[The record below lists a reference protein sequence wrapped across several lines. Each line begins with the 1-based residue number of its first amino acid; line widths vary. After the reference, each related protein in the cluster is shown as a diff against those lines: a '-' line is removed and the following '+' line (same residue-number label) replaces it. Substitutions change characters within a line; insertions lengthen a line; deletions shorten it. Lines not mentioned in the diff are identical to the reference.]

1 MSDTENPPVDPADPP
16 TNQGGGTNSTQSGE
30 TSSDAETTDATRSA
44 DPPVQQPGGG

>member
-16 TNQGGGTNSTQSGE
+16 TNQGGGTNANQPGG
-30 TSSDAETTDATRSA
+30 SDADPETTDARAA